1 MKLRASIA
9 STRERRPTGLVA
21 TGLWPV
27 NHCRDFQT
35 GRRPTGSWLQ
45 RLFTAACSERSVSDY
60 RVVKIYTRVWLGA
73 GALFLGGWITARVVR
88 TARYSLR
95 DKIALISGG
104 SRGLGLVLA
113 RHICDQGGS
122 VALLARDPGEL
133 ARAKADLT
141 ARGGKVLTV
150 ECDLLDRDQI
160 HAAVRKVI
168 DHFDRID
175 ILINNAGI
183 IEVGPLDHMTR
194 EDYDRAMR
202 LHFWAPYELISLIVP
217 EMRLWGGG
225 RIVNVTSVGGKI
237 AIPHFAPYSASKFAL
252 TGFSDAI
259 RTELA
264 RDNIQVTT
272 VAPGLMRTGSHV
284 NAKFKGNHDAEFAWF
299 SASAGAPIIS
309 MDADRAAR
317 KILAACRRGQP
328 SLILTLGARA
338 AIAGNAL
345 FPNLTGYTMKIVN
358 RFLPDA
364 ADESGAQSRAG
375 SEIPRL
381 TPEWMTRLADRAT
394 NENNEGNSPAL

>member
-1 MKLRASIA
+1 M
-9 STRERRPTGLVA
+9 
-21 TGLWPV
+21 
-27 NHCRDFQT
+27 N
-35 GRRPTGSWLQ
+35 
-45 RLFTAACSERSVSDY
+45 
-60 RVVKIYTRVWLGA
+60 TRVLLGA
-73 GALFLGGWITARVVR
+73 GALLLGGWITARVIR
-88 TARYSLR
+88 TAQYPLR
-95 DKIALISGG
+95 DKVALISGG

-113 RHICDQGGS
+113 RHICDQGGN
-122 VALLARDPGEL
+122 VALLARDPEEL
-133 ARAKADLT
+133 ARAKTDLN

-160 HAAVRKVI
+160 QAAVRKVI

-194 EDYDRAMR
+194 EDYDRAMK
-202 LHFWAPYELISLIVP
+202 LHFWAPYELVSRIVP

-225 RIVNVTSVGGKI
+225 RIR
-237 AIPHFAPYSASKFAL
+237 A
-252 TGFSDAI
+252 
-259 RTELA
+259 ELA

-284 NAKFKGNHDAEFAWF
+284 NAKFKGKHDAEFAWF
-299 SASAGAPIIS
+299 SAGAGAPLIS

-317 KILAACRRGQP
+317 KIVAACRRGQP
-328 SLILTLGARA
+328 SLTLTFGARG

-345 FPNLTGYTMKIVN
+345 FPNLTGYAMKIVN

-364 ADESGAQSRAG
+364 ADKSGEQSRAG

-394 NENNEGNSPAL
+394 KKHNEEKSHAL

>member
-1 MKLRASIA
+1 M
-9 STRERRPTGLVA
+9 
-21 TGLWPV
+21 
-27 NHCRDFQT
+27 N
-35 GRRPTGSWLQ
+35 
-45 RLFTAACSERSVSDY
+45 
-60 RVVKIYTRVWLGA
+60 TRVWLGA
-73 GALFLGGWITARVVR
+73 GVLSLGGWITARVIR
-88 TARYSLR
+88 TAQYTLR
-95 DKIALISGG
+95 DKVVLISGG

-113 RHICDQGGS
+113 RHICDQGGN
-122 VALLARDPGEL
+122 VALLARDPDEL

-141 ARGGKVLTV
+141 ARDGKVLTV

-160 HAAVRKVI
+160 QAAVRKVI

-202 LHFWAPYELISLIVP
+202 LHFWAPYELVSQIVP

-225 RIVNVTSVGGKI
+225 RIVNITSIGGKV
-237 AIPHFAPYSASKFAL
+237 AVPHFAAYSASKFAL

-299 SASAGAPIIS
+299 SASAGAPLIS

-317 KILAACRRGQP
+317 KIIAAFRRGQP
-328 SLILTLGARA
+328 SLTVTFAARSA
-338 AIAGNAL
+338 VAGNAL
-345 FPNLTGYTMKIVN
+345 FPNLTGYAMKIVN
-358 RFLPDA
+358 RFLPEA
-364 ADESGAQSRAG
+364 GGKEGNRSCAGGHLPRRA
-375 SEIPRL
+375 
-381 TPEWMTRLADRAT
+381 PEWLTRMADQAVAR
-394 NENNEGNSPAL
+394 NNETTKSL